1 MKRYSILAAALTFLA
16 APLIAQDRQAA
27 SENQN
32 STGRLQLL
40 AYYGPQDRD
49 HDRDRDHGRDRDH
62 DRDRDWDR
70 DRDSAWHRAE
80 PSGCLCELGTRANA
94 LAENKFQPSRAGS
107 WGPVGP
113 APARKQTPPS
123 GPARRRRPGELLRIV
138 RAAGSACRRH
148 RRCSARPYRVPR
160 CRAEPSRRSARIAEG

>member
-49 HDRDRDHGRDRDH
+49 
-62 DRDRDWDR
+62 WDR
-70 DRDSAWHRAE
+70 DRDSAWHREHRGDWNDARDRAWHRE
-80 PSGCLCELGTRANA
+80 HERDRAYAQPGYGYGGGAWRGRLSPEDQGRFNSYYDRWMQYRATNNVGEMRSMEGRMRDVYSHYGIPSNVPFKEV
-94 LAENKFQPSRAGS
+94 AG
-107 WGPVGP
+107 
-113 APARKQTPPS
+113 R
-123 GPARRRRPGELLRIV
+123 
-138 RAAGSACRRH
+138 
-148 RRCSARPYRVPR
+148 
-160 CRAEPSRRSARIAEG
+160 

>member
-70 DRDSAWHRAE
+70 DRDSAWHREHRGDWNDAHDRAWHRE
-80 PSGCLCELGTRANA
+80 HERDRAYAQPGYGYGGGAWRGRLSPEDQGRFNSYYDRWMKYRATNNVGEMRSMEGRMRDVYSHYGIPSNVPFGEV
-94 LAENKFQPSRAGS
+94 AG
-107 WGPVGP
+107 
-113 APARKQTPPS
+113 R
-123 GPARRRRPGELLRIV
+123 
-138 RAAGSACRRH
+138 
-148 RRCSARPYRVPR
+148 
-160 CRAEPSRRSARIAEG
+160 